1 MEKRLKNIKV
11 IKKEDTNY
19 PEHLLKIKNLPKQLY
34 VLGDETLLN
43 KQSIAIIGSR
53 DCTQYGY
60 EQAIHFAKELSKNNI
75 CIISGMAI
83 GIDSAAHIGAKSE
96 LGKTIAVLGSGF
108 NHIFPEENEEL
119 FYEILEEGGC
129 IISEYEPDVEVDS
142 KHFPIRNRIISGLS
156 DGVLVVEAKSKS
168 GSGITARLAKEQNKK
183 VYCIPSNI
191 DSKNGVGTGKLIQQG
206 AKLVLSPQDI
216 LIELGMNVI
225 ENKIS
230 EKKNIKVDKQ
240 YKEVYETLTRI
251 PINVNEICKR
261 TGKNIIEVN
270 TTLTMLEL
278 EGLIKQVC
286 ANEFVKSD

>member
-1 MEKRLKNIKV
+1 MQEIKI
-11 IKKEDTNY
+11 IKAEDTNY
-19 PEHLLKIKNLPKQLY
+19 PEHLLKTKSPPKQLY

-60 EQAIHFAKELSKNNI
+60 EQAKYFAKELSKNNI
-75 CIISGMAI
+75 CIVSGMAI

-119 FYEILEEGGC
+119 FHEIIEEGGC
-129 IISEYEPDVEVDS
+129 IISEYEPDTEPNS

-156 DGVLVVEAKSKS
+156 EGVLVAEAKSRS

-191 DSKNGVGTGKLIQQG
+191 DSKNGVGTGRLIQEG
-206 AKLVLSPQDI
+206 ANLVLSPQDI
-216 LIELGMNVI
+216 LIELGI
-225 ENKIS
+225 SISENKIA
-230 EKKNIKVDKQ
+230 EERNIKVNKQ
-240 YKEVYETLTRI
+240 YKAVYETLTRI

-278 EGLIKQVC
+278 QGLVKQVGV
-286 ANEFVKSD
+286 NEFVKAV

>member
-1 MEKRLKNIKV
+1 MKNIKV
-11 IKKEDTNY
+11 IKKENVNY
-19 PEHLLKIKNLPKQLY
+19 PEHLLKIKKPPEQLY

-53 DCTQYGY
+53 DCTEYGY
-60 EQAIHFAKELSKNNI
+60 EQAQRFAKELARGNI
-75 CIISGMAI
+75 CIVSGMAI

-119 FYEILEEGGC
+119 FYEILQEGGC
-129 IISEYEPDVEVDS
+129 IISEYEPDTEPNS

-156 DGVLVVEAKSKS
+156 DGVLVVEAKDKS

-191 DSKNGVGTGKLIQQG
+191 DSKNGVGTGRLIQEG

-216 LIELGMNVI
+216 LIEFGI
-225 ENKIS
+225 SISENKIA
-230 EKKNIKVDKQ
+230 EERNIKVDKQ
-240 YKEVYETLTRI
+240 YKAVYETLTRI

-278 EGLIKQVC
+278 QGLVKQVGI
-286 ANEFVKSD
+286 NEFVKVV

>member
-1 MEKRLKNIKV
+1 MQEMKIIK
-11 IKKEDTNY
+11 EGNTNY
-19 PEHLLKIKNLPKQLY
+19 PEHLLKIKNPPKQLY

-60 EQAIHFAKELSKNNI
+60 EQAIYFAKELSKRNI
-75 CIISGMAI
+75 CIVSGMAI

-129 IISEYEPDVEVDS
+129 IISEYEPNVEPNS
-142 KHFPIRNRIISGLS
+142 KHFPIRNRIISGLV

-230 EKKNIKVDKQ
+230 EKKIIKVDKK

-278 EGLIKQVC
+278 QGLVKQVGV
-286 ANEFVKSD
+286 NEFVKAV

>member
-1 MEKRLKNIKV
+1 MKNIKV

>member
-1 MEKRLKNIKV
+1 MQYIKI
-11 IKKEDTNY
+11 IKIGDINY
-19 PEHLLKIKNLPKQLY
+19 PEHLLKIKNPPKQLY

-53 DCTQYGY
+53 DCTEYGY
-60 EQAIHFAKELSKNNI
+60 EQAQRFAKELARGNI
-75 CIISGMAI
+75 CIVSGMAI
-83 GIDSAAHIGAKSE
+83 GIDSAAHIGAKSD

-119 FYEILEEGGC
+119 FYDILQEGGC
-129 IISEYEPDVEVDS
+129 IISEYEPDTEPNS

-156 DGVLVVEAKSKS
+156 NGVLVVEAKDKS

-191 DSKNGVGTGKLIQQG
+191 DSKNGVGTGRLIQEG
-206 AKLVLSPQDI
+206 ANLVLSPQDI
-216 LIELGMNVI
+216 LIELGI
-225 ENKIS
+225 SISENKIA
-230 EKKNIKVDKQ
+230 EERNIKVDKQ
-240 YKEVYETLTRI
+240 YKAVYETLTRI

-261 TGKNIIEVN
+261 TSKNIIEVN

-278 EGLIKQVC
+278 QGLVKQVGI
-286 ANEFVKSD
+286 NEFVKVV

>member
-1 MEKRLKNIKV
+1 MQYIKI
-11 IKKEDTNY
+11 IKIEDTNY
-19 PEHLLKIKNLPKQLY
+19 PEHLLQIKNPPKQLY

-60 EQAIHFAKELSKNNI
+60 EQAIYFAKELSKNNI
-75 CIISGMAI
+75 CIVSGMAI

-119 FYEILEEGGC
+119 FHEILEEGGC
-129 IISEYEPDVEVDS
+129 IISEYEKNVEPDS
-142 KHFPIRNRIISGLS
+142 KHFPIRNRIISGLA
-156 DGVLVVEAKSKS
+156 DGVLVIEAKSRS

-191 DSKNGVGTGKLIQQG
+191 DSKNGIGTAKLIQQG

-216 LIELGMNVI
+216 LIELGINI
-225 ENKIS
+225 LENKTS
-230 EKKNIKVDKQ
+230 EQKSIKVDKQ
-240 YKEVYETLTRI
+240 YKAVYEILTRI

-278 EGLIKQVC
+278 QGLVKQVGV
-286 ANEFVKSD
+286 NEFVKAV

>member
-1 MEKRLKNIKV
+1 MQEMKIIK
-11 IKKEDTNY
+11 EGNTNY
-19 PEHLLKIKNLPKQLY
+19 PEHLLKIKNPPKELY

-60 EQAIHFAKELSKNNI
+60 EQAKYFAKEIAKHNI
-75 CIISGMAI
+75 CIVSGMAI
-83 GIDSAAHIGAKSE
+83 GIDSAAHIGAKPE

-108 NHIFPEENEEL
+108 NHIFPKENEEL

-129 IISEYEPDVEVDS
+129 IISEYEPNVEPDS
-142 KHFPIRNRIISGLS
+142 KHFPIRNRIISGLV

-183 VYCIPSNI
+183 VYCMPSNI
-191 DSKNGVGTGKLIQQG
+191 DSKNGIGTGRLIQEG

-230 EKKNIKVDKQ
+230 EQKIIKVDKQ
-240 YKEVYETLTRI
+240 YKAVYETLTRI

-261 TGKNIIEVN
+261 TSKNIIEVN

-278 EGLIKQVC
+278 EGLVKQVG
-286 ANEFVKSD
+286 ANEFVKTD

>member
-1 MEKRLKNIKV
+1 MQDIKI
-11 IKKEDTNY
+11 IKMEDTNY
-19 PEHLLKIKNLPKQLY
+19 PERLLKIKNHPEQLY

-60 EQAIHFAKELSKNNI
+60 EQAKCFAKELSKNNI
-75 CIISGMAI
+75 CIVSGMAI

-96 LGKTIAVLGSGF
+96 LGKTIAVIGSGF
-108 NHIFPEENEEL
+108 NHIFPKENEEL

-129 IISEYEPDVEVDS
+129 IISEYEPNIEPDS
-142 KHFPIRNRIISGLS
+142 KHFPIRNRIISGLV

-168 GSGITARLAKEQNKK
+168 GSGITARLAKGQNKK

-191 DSKNGVGTGKLIQQG
+191 DSKNGVGTGRLIQEG

-216 LIELGMNVI
+216 LIELGMSVTENVI
-225 ENKIS
+225 L

-240 YKEVYETLTRI
+240 YKAVYETLTRI

-278 EGLIKQVC
+278 EGLVKQVG
-286 ANEFVKSD
+286 ANEFVKTD

>member
-1 MEKRLKNIKV
+1 MQYIKI
-11 IKKEDTNY
+11 IKIEDTNY
-19 PEHLLKIKNLPKQLY
+19 PEHLLQIKNPPKQLY

-60 EQAIHFAKELSKNNI
+60 EQAIYFAKELSKNNI
-75 CIISGMAI
+75 CIVSGMAI

-96 LGKTIAVLGSGF
+96 AGKTIAVLGSGF

-129 IISEYEPDVEVDS
+129 IISEYEPNTEPNS

-156 DGVLVVEAKSKS
+156 EGVLVAEAKSRS
-168 GSGITARLAKEQNKK
+168 GSGITARLARNQNKK
-183 VYCIPSNI
+183 VYCIPSNV
-191 DSKNGVGTGKLIQQG
+191 DSKNGVGTGRLIQEG

-230 EKKNIKVDKQ
+230 EQKNIKVDKQ

-278 EGLIKQVC
+278 QGIIKQVGV
-286 ANEFVKSD
+286 NEFVKAV

>member
-1 MEKRLKNIKV
+1 MQYIKI
-11 IKKEDTNY
+11 IKIEDTNY
-19 PEHLLKIKNLPKQLY
+19 PEHLLQIKNPPKQLY

-60 EQAIHFAKELSKNNI
+60 EQAIYFAKELSKNNI
-75 CIISGMAI
+75 CIVRGMAI

-119 FYEILEEGGC
+119 FHEILEEGGC
-129 IISEYEPDVEVDS
+129 IISEYEKNVEPDS

-156 DGVLVVEAKSKS
+156 EGVLVVEAKSKS

-191 DSKNGVGTGKLIQQG
+191 DSKNGIGTAKLIQQG

-216 LIELGMNVI
+216 LIELGINI
-225 ENKIS
+225 LENKTS
-230 EKKNIKVDKQ
+230 EQKSIKVDKQ
-240 YKEVYETLTRI
+240 YKAVYEILTRI

-278 EGLIKQVC
+278 QGLVKQVGV
-286 ANEFVKSD
+286 NEFVKAV

>member
-1 MEKRLKNIKV
+1 MQDIKIIKV
-11 IKKEDTNY
+11 GDTNY
-19 PEHLLKIKNLPKQLY
+19 PEHLLKIKNPPEQLY

-43 KQSIAIIGSR
+43 KHSIAIIGSR
-53 DCTQYGY
+53 NCTQYGY
-60 EQAIHFAKELSKNNI
+60 EQAQYFAKEIAKHNI
-75 CIISGMAI
+75 CIVSGMAI

-119 FYEILEEGGC
+119 FHEILEEGGC
-129 IISEYEPDVEVDS
+129 IISEYEPNVEPDS

-156 DGVLVVEAKSKS
+156 EGVLVVEAKSKS
-168 GSGITARLAKEQNKK
+168 GSGITARLAKGENKK

-191 DSKNGVGTGKLIQQG
+191 DSKNGVGTGILIQQG

-216 LIELGMNVI
+216 LQDFGIETI
-225 ENKIS
+225 ENIIIEEQS
-230 EKKNIKVDKQ
+230 IKVDEG
-240 YKEVYETLTRI
+240 YRVVYDVLSKI
-251 PINVNEICKR
+251 PINTNEICKR

-278 EGLIKQVC
+278 ERLVKQVG

>member
-1 MEKRLKNIKV
+1 MQDIKI
-11 IKKEDTNY
+11 IKIGDTNY
-19 PEHLLKIKNLPKQLY
+19 PEHLLKIKNPPKQLY

-60 EQAIHFAKELSKNNI
+60 EQAKCFAKELSRNNV
-75 CIISGMAI
+75 CIVSGMAI
-83 GIDSAAHIGAKSE
+83 GIDSAAHIGAKSQ

-119 FYEILEEGGC
+119 FYKILEEGGC
-129 IISEYEPDVEVDS
+129 IISEYEPNVEPDS
-142 KHFPIRNRIISGLS
+142 KHFPIRNRIISGLV
-156 DGVLVVEAKSKS
+156 DGVLVVEAKSRS

-183 VYCIPSNI
+183 VYCIPSNV
-191 DSKNGVGTGKLIQQG
+191 DSKNGVWTGRLIQEG

-216 LIELGMNVI
+216 LIELGINI
-225 ENKIS
+225 EANQIS
-230 EKKNIKVDKQ
+230 EQRSIKVDKQ
-240 YKEVYETLTRI
+240 YKEVYETLTRV
-251 PINVNEICKR
+251 PINVNEICKK

-278 EGLIKQVC
+278 EGLVKQVG
-286 ANEFVKSD
+286 ANEFVKAD

>member
-1 MEKRLKNIKV
+1 MQDIKI
-11 IKKEDTNY
+11 IKIEDTNY
-19 PEHLLKIKNLPKQLY
+19 PEHLLKIKNPPKQLY

-43 KQSIAIIGSR
+43 KQSIAIVGSR
-53 DCTQYGY
+53 DCTKYGY
-60 EQAIHFAKELSKNNI
+60 EQAKHFAKELSKNNI

-119 FYEILEEGGC
+119 FHEILEEGGC
-129 IISEYEPDVEVDS
+129 IISEYEPNVEPDS

-156 DGVLVVEAKSKS
+156 DGVLVIEAKSRS
-168 GSGITARLAKEQNKK
+168 GSGITARLAKNQNKK
-183 VYCIPSNI
+183 VYCMPSNI
-191 DSKNGVGTGKLIQQG
+191 DSKNGVGTGRLIQEG

-216 LIELGMNVI
+216 LIELGMNII

-230 EKKNIKVDKQ
+230 EKKNIKIDKQ
-240 YKEVYETLTRI
+240 YKVVYETLTRI

-278 EGLIKQVC
+278 QGIIKQVGV
-286 ANEFVKSD
+286 NEFVKAV

>member
-1 MEKRLKNIKV
+1 MQYIKI
-11 IKKEDTNY
+11 IKIEDTNY
-19 PEHLLKIKNLPKQLY
+19 PEHLLKIKNPPKQLY

-60 EQAIHFAKELSKNNI
+60 EQAIYFAKELSKNNI
-75 CIISGMAI
+75 CIVSGMAI

-96 LGKTIAVLGSGF
+96 AGKTIAVLGSGF

-129 IISEYEPDVEVDS
+129 IISEYEPNTEPNS
-142 KHFPIRNRIISGLS
+142 KHFPIRNRIISGLV

-168 GSGITARLAKEQNKK
+168 GSGITARLARNQNKK
-183 VYCIPSNI
+183 VYCIPSNV
-191 DSKNGVGTGKLIQQG
+191 DSKNGVGTGRLIQEG

-230 EKKNIKVDKQ
+230 EQKNIKVDKQ

-278 EGLIKQVC
+278 QGMVKQVGV
-286 ANEFVKSD
+286 NEFVKAV

>member
-1 MEKRLKNIKV
+1 MHDIK
-11 IKKEDTNY
+11 IIRIEDVNY
-19 PEHLLKIKNLPKQLY
+19 PEHLLKIKKIPEQLY
-34 VLGDETLLN
+34 VLGNETLLN
-43 KQSIAIIGSR
+43 KKSIAIIGSR
-53 DCTQYGY
+53 DCTKYGY
-60 EQAIHFAKELSKNNI
+60 EQAERFAKELARENI
-75 CIISGMAI
+75 CIVSGMAI

-119 FYEILEEGGC
+119 FHEIIEEGGC
-129 IISEYEPDVEVDS
+129 IISEYEPDTEPNS
-142 KHFPIRNRIISGLS
+142 KHFPIRNRIISGLA
-156 DGVLVVEAKSKS
+156 DGVLVVEAKDRS

-191 DSKNGVGTGKLIQQG
+191 DSKNGIGTGKLIQAG

-216 LIELGMNVI
+216 LIEFGISMS
-225 ENKIS
+225 ENKIV
-230 EKKNIKVDKQ
+230 EERNIKVDKQ
-240 YKEVYETLTRI
+240 YKAVYEILTRV

-278 EGLIKQVC
+278 QGLVKQVGV
-286 ANEFVKSD
+286 NEFVKAV